1 MNTKHSK
8 NEFIELSAD
17 GSIPAKKSQNILDS
31 IPLTDFV
38 EFNDEIYP
46 IRKNKSM
53 WSEDYFREELS
64 LIKHKEFSKE
74 RCEHIVAVKHYLQY
88 QEVAGFGITDEQHT
102 PTVTETSKSALK
114 SNHKSQE
121 VDVSLLSKNPDADV
135 SKDILREYKP
145 KESLQLAIS
154 KKDIR
159 AVQNIIKFDLKNNRL
174 LIEDIIQEV
183 MFVSQSMPEA
193 FFEYEEDK
201 FCLAIDE
208 NSGNWNK
215 DYFLL
220 QQSYL
225 NHNFA
230 IKRLIHLINVRD
242 DLAKKGVEGF
252 EHIKVQPT
260 PQTQAKPKPKTRA
273 QPNHTSSNSSEHTNS
288 SSDRSRSN
296 SGQSSQRKQE
306 DGFIKTAMKIGG
318 AVLEHIRAL
327 IAKLR

>member
-1 MNTKHSK
+1 MNTKNSK
-8 NEFIELSAD
+8 SEFIELSAD
-17 GSIPAKKSQNILDS
+17 GSIPAKKSQNILDNIS
-31 IPLTDFV
+31 LTDFV

-46 IRKNKSM
+46 IEKNKSM
-53 WSEDYFREELS
+53 WNEEYFRGGLS

-74 RCEHIVAVKHYLQY
+74 RCEHIIAVKNYLQDY
-88 QEVAGFGITDEQHT
+88 KVEGFGITDEQHV
-102 PTVTETSKSALK
+102 PSVTETSKLTLGN
-114 SNHKSQE
+114 SNKPQE
-121 VDVSLLSKNPDADV
+121 TDISLVSKNPDADV
-135 SKDILREYKP
+135 SKDVLKGYEP
-145 KESLQLAIS
+145 KESLQRAIA

-174 LIEDIIQEV
+174 LVEDIIQEV
-183 MFVSQSMPEA
+183 MFVSQNIPEA
-193 FFEYEEDK
+193 FLEYEEDK

-208 NSGNWNK
+208 NNDSWNK

-230 IKRLIHLINVRD
+230 MERLMHLINVRD
-242 DLAKKGVEGF
+242 YLAEKGVEGF
-252 EHIKVQPT
+252 EHINVQPT
-260 PQTQAKPKPKTRA
+260 PQTQANPKSNTKY
-273 QPNHTSSNSSEHTNS
+273 QPNHTSGNSSEHTNS
-288 SSDRSRSN
+288 SSDRNRSN
-296 SGQSSQRKQE
+296 NEQSSQRKQE